1 MMGELSSGRALSGN
15 HRYCIGASSR
25 GRKRGSSKFHSKSI
39 AMNDQIKPQRR
50 MNGRSDVERGEK
62 PQDKFASGY
71 DFLLVNEDITHGTF
85 PEVMGCV
92 NRLKRNENVVLILV
106 TYGGSAN
113 AAYRTARF
121 LQTVYE
127 DVVAFLPAECKSA
140 GTLLVSA
147 ANAVF
152 VSPFGEMG
160 PLDVQLLKRD
170 ELAGRR
176 SGLTTR
182 SALED
187 LKSHSFD
194 LFEHF
199 MTEIISRSGTA
210 VSFRAAADVAA
221 GISSRMMAPIYEQI
235 NPEALGQDHRDL
247 RIAVH
252 YGERLN
258 RKFKNLKK
266 GALQRLVYDYPSHDF
281 VIDLEETRELFE
293 RVDIATPALMKIVNA
308 RVMDVLIPKSGS
320 DRLVTMLGYDGQPV
334 PERERKTSNAS
345 QRNNSDASDSPA
357 PKAGDGAGAPTAS

>member
-1 MMGELSSGRALSGN
+1 MSDEPQKIPPKRAAKKAARNGAPSGN
-15 HRYCIGASSR
+15 SVSA
-25 GRKRGSSKFHSKSI
+25 
-39 AMNDQIKPQRR
+39 ALKP
-50 MNGRSDVERGEK
+50 
-62 PQDKFASGY
+62 DKFGDGY
-71 DFLLVNEDITHGTF
+71 DYLLVNEDMRENTF

-92 NRLKRNENVVLILV
+92 TEFKKSNKVVLILV

-140 GTLLVSA
+140 GTLLVTA
-147 ANAVF
+147 ANSVII
-152 VSPFGEMG
+152 SPFGEIG

-187 LKSHSFD
+187 LKTHSFD

-199 MTEIISRSGTA
+199 MTEIISKSGTA

-221 GISSRMMAPIYEQI
+221 KVSSRLLSRIYEQI
-235 NPEALGQDHRDL
+235 NPDALGQDYRDL
-247 RIAVH
+247 SIAIR

-258 RKFKNLKK
+258 RKFNNLKK
-266 GALQRLVYDYPSHDF
+266 DALKRLVYEYPSHDF
-281 VIDLEETRELFE
+281 VIDLEEAKELFQ
-293 RVDIATPALMKIVNA
+293 RVELATPALM
-308 RVMDVLIPKSGS
+308 RVVGGRPVDCLVPKYGS
-320 DRLVTMLGYDGQPV
+320 NRLVAMLDKDGKTIVAEKKSPDVPKRKPANVTASPV
-334 PERERKTSNAS
+334 PNGG
-345 QRNNSDASDSPA
+345 N
-357 PKAGDGAGAPTAS
+357 GAGTSAASRRPS